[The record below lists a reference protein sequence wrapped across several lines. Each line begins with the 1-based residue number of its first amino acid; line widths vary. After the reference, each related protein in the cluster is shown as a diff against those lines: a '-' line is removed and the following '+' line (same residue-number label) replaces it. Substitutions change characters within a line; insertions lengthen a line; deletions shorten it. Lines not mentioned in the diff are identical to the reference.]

1 MLQYQVYIIN
11 SVLYILILHKKHTHT
26 LRNTCSTYKPIQVP
40 RPLLQFTSQLWISM
54 WVSLAIK
61 NIWHKEVWMDV
72 RSLIL
77 SSFLTSY
84 LHLFFLNSFCCFF
97 IILLIYYLLTGPFLL
112 SPTFSLYKWNI
123 SFCFNH
129 ICFPTFPPFFK

>member
-1 MLQYQVYIIN
+1 MLMLQYQVYVIN

-72 RSLIL
+72 KISLALLLTNHFHL
-77 SSFLTSY
+77 SLSQLVLLFLY
-84 LHLFFLNSFCCFF
+84 NIAHLLSLNGTFF
-97 IILLIYYLLTGPFLL
+97 IISNVFPLQIKHFFL
-112 SPTFSLYKWNI
+112 F
-123 SFCFNH
+123 
-129 ICFPTFPPFFK
+129 